1 MSLLEKLDISQNFLN
16 GPSMSRMASLSFLH
30 LSSNHLSGALPTN
43 WQALQGL
50 TVIDLSCNNLS
61 GRIPSSM
68 WLSSSLIWLELRNN
82 NLYGEL
88 SSTLQNCTGLFA
100 LDLGG
105 NKFFGAI
112 PNLFAKNPI
121 FKSQY
126 AGPIPRCLRD
136 LTVLKL
142 PGLLFKFL
150 LSTLHVPSSSHAEL
164 NVEGRLVEYTSIIY
178 LVNSIDLS
186 CNNLSGVIPE
196 EITNLSTLVTL
207 NLSWN
212 QLTGMIPENI
222 GSLKQIEDP
231 DLSSNHHSGLIPPSM
246 TSLTFLKNLNLS
258 FNNLS
263 GQFHPP
269 TSSIPSMIHQFTRV
283 TLIFVDLHCQSCVTS
298 PTMGKLD

>member
-1 MSLLEKLDISQNFLN
+1 M
-16 GPSMSRMASLSFLH
+16 LSFPQPYRIAPACLH
-30 LSSNHLSGALPTN
+30 LILEEINSLGPYQICSLKTLFFFISYLGLRANMLVGNIPETLCYLSSVHILDLAL
-43 WQALQGL
+43 
-50 TVIDLSCNNLS
+50 NNLS
-61 GRIPSSM
+61 GPIPKC
-68 WLSSSLIWLELRNN
+68 LRN
-82 NLYGEL
+82 
-88 SSTLQNCTGLFA
+88 
-100 LDLGG
+100 
-105 NKFFGAI
+105 
-112 PNLFAKNPI
+112 
-121 FKSQY
+121 
-126 AGPIPRCLRD
+126 

-150 LSTLHVPSSSHAEL
+150 LSTLHVPCSSHAEL

-178 LVNSIDLS
+178 LVNNIDLS

-207 NLSWN
+207 NMSWN